1 MAEPL
6 AKFTATLY
14 KIQTLSEGGGRIALD
29 FPSTELPKL
38 SKLFQISGEAILL
51 TVVLTQQAV
60 DPRFYNP
67 DG

>member
-6 AKFTATLY
+6 AKFSATLY

-29 FPSTELPKL
+29 FPSSELPKL
-38 SKLFQISGEAILL
+38 SKLFQMSGETLL
-51 TVVLTQQAV
+51 LDIVLVQQV
-60 DPRFYNP
+60 IDPRYYDP